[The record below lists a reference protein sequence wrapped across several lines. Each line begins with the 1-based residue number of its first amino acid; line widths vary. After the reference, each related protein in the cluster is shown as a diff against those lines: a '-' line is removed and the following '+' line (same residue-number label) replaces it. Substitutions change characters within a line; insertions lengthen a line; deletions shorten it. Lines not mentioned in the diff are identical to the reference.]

1 MKDNHHKKVWKQL
14 FANEPGRLAQGAR
27 EIVKGTDT
35 VFFINY
41 YIIPSECCKDIKYGH
56 MW

>member
-27 EIVKGTDT
+27 EIDKGTDT